1 MSRIALRNAAYFL
14 ARHRTH
20 RLRIAGDLGGVMR
33 DAGSKRL
40 GVVCGHCKTVIALPA
55 SLASARGQANI
66 AVVCPSCAHDALYPR
81 SALGTLIRSEELE
94 WKEPWLVR
102 LWRWLRVPA

>member
-1 MSRIALRNAAYFL
+1 
-14 ARHRTH
+14 
-20 RLRIAGDLGGVMR
+20 MR
-33 DAGSKRL
+33 DAGLTRL

-55 SLASARGQANI
+55 SLESARGQANI

-102 LWRWLRVPA
+102 LWRWLRAPA